1 MISNTAPAKMVLQS
15 AVAGYTMIFFQHS
28 IFTDPDVYDRSFW
41 ITTGS
46 TTVRRDYTDVSKFTI
61 TLMGLSAETQYR
73 IQGAFVDSIIDEQLL
88 AAKFSL
94 NLSDVATVKTI
105 KRPKILTATS
115 TAQPVDVGVG
125 SPVVVITTEGDGD
138 FCTIELQK
146 VGETT
151 WTIAYQGPLLPTIQ
165 FGGVPIG
172 DYKVRISGQVSMPDG
187 VTIDT
192 SGVAQFAGTLTVAY
206 NFVPPSAP
214 TDITFKVA
222 NVKDG
227 KERYDLRVGWSWVK
241 GNGANVREFVLEYV
255 DSAAFA
261 ASGWTKSQK
270 INVGSA
276 KEATIFSF
284 PFNVE
289 HKFRVTAIAWGPA
302 TQDATPS
309 SVATFRITESTPID
323 NSFVNETGI
332 DVNYAYIM
340 GKLKDGTAW
349 KQTFL
354 LDAKTGA
361 VAIGLLDSDGRAPIS
376 FDPVQRI
383 VNVDGRVITKIIN
396 AASFV
401 LTNLT
406 GQDNPALYTQGKS
419 YGDNNSGVWIGMDNA
434 TAKPKVDIGGPTQ
447 YIRFDGTTLR
457 IAGQVVIGTPT
468 GDISLTEGV
477 QGKQTVFIYTLGTSI
492 PAKPTSSA
500 YPPPGWSKLPPNRT
514 SSTQNI
520 YSCVGQIDPVT
531 NTLLSGTGWSDPV
544 QWSGTEGSNGAPGAP
559 GSTGPQGPQGSTGP
573 QGPQGPQGPAGS
585 NGAAGSRGPG
595 FYAQSISGLT
605 AFNTTQANSYFQ
617 SLFGSGPV
625 RYDVLTQ
632 YNSSNPAMAFTR
644 QWNGS
649 SWIAP
654 ALVVHGDMVVNGT
667 ITAQKIVAN
676 YAFFAQLGVDVIY
689 NRAAALST
697 NPESSYTMK
706 IDLANSYIHIR

>member
-61 TLMGLSAETQYR
+61 TLMGLLAETQYSV
-73 IQGAFVDSIIDEQLL
+73 QGAFVDSIIDEELL

-94 NLSDVATVKTI
+94 NLSDISTVKTI

-115 TAQPVDVGVG
+115 IAQPVDVGVG
-125 SPVVVITTEGDGD
+125 SPIVVITTEGEGD

-151 WTIAYQGPLLPTIQ
+151 WSIVYQGPLLPTIQ
-165 FGGVPIG
+165 FGGIPVG
-172 DYKVRISGQVSMPDG
+172 DYNVRISGQVTMPDG

-214 TDITFKVA
+214 TGITFKVA

-227 KERYDLRVGWSWVK
+227 NERYDLRVGWSWTK
-241 GNGANVREFVLEYV
+241 GDGANVREFVLEYV
-255 DSAAFA
+255 DSAAFV

-276 KEATIFSF
+276 KEATLFSF

-289 HKFRVTAIAWGPA
+289 HKFRVTAIAWGPD

-309 SVATFRITESTPID
+309 DVATFTVTENTPID
-323 NSFVNETGI
+323 NSFITETGI

-340 GKLKDGTAW
+340 GKLNDGTAW

-383 VNVDGRVITKIIN
+383 VNVDGKVITEIIN

-434 TAKPKVDIGGPTQ
+434 TAKPKVDIGSPTQ

-477 QGKQTVFIYTLGTSI
+477 QGKQTVFVYKLATSL
-492 PAKPTSSA
+492 PAKPLEQD
-500 YPPPGWSKLPPNRT
+500 YPPPGWYKTPPNRT
-514 SSTQNI
+514 DTTQNI
-520 YSCVGQIDPVT
+520 YATTGTLDPVT
-531 NTLLSGTGWSDPV
+531 NKLLAGTSWSDVV
-544 QWSGTEGSNGAPGAP
+544 QWSGTEGTIGHDG
-559 GSTGPQGPQGSTGP
+559 Q
-573 QGPQGPQGPAGS
+573 
-585 NGAAGSRGPG
+585 RGPG
-595 FYAQSISGLT
+595 MYSLGISGLGGWDDG
-605 AFNTTQANSYFQ
+605 QANAFFQ
-617 SLFGSGPV
+617 NNFGSPPV
-625 RYDVLTQ
+625 KYDVLTEF
-632 YNSSNPAMAFTR
+632 NSNAPQSAFTR

-649 SWIAP
+649 SWANP
-654 ALVVHGDMVVNGT
+654 AMVLHGDMIVNGT

-689 NRAAALST
+689 NRAAALSA
-697 NPESSYTMK
+697 NPESYYTMK

>member
-61 TLMGLSAETQYR
+61 TLMGLSAETQYS

-115 TAQPVDVGVG
+115 IAQPVDVGVG
-125 SPVVVITTEGDGD
+125 SPIVVITTEGEGD

-151 WTIAYQGPLLPTIQ
+151 WSIVYQGPLLPTIQ
-165 FGGVPIG
+165 FGGIPVG
-172 DYKVRISGQVSMPDG
+172 DYNVRISGQVTMPDG

-192 SGVAQFAGTLTVAY
+192 SGVAQFESILTVAY
-206 NFVPPSAP
+206 NFIPPSAP
-214 TDITFKVA
+214 IDITFKVA

-227 KERYDLRVGWSWVK
+227 KERYDLRVGWSWTK
-241 GNGANVREFVLEYV
+241 GDGANVREFVLEYV
-255 DSAAFA
+255 DSAAFV

-276 KEATIFSF
+276 KEATLFSF

-289 HKFRVTAIAWGPA
+289 HKFRVTAIAWGPD

-309 SVATFRITESTPID
+309 DVATFTVTENTPID
-323 NSFVNETGI
+323 NSFITETGI

-340 GKLKDGTAW
+340 GKLNDGTAW

-383 VNVDGRVITKIIN
+383 VNVDGKVITEIIN

-434 TAKPKVDIGGPTQ
+434 TAKPKVDIGSPTQ

-457 IAGQVVIGTPT
+457 IAGEVVIGTPT

-477 QGKQTVFIYTLGTSI
+477 QGKQTVFVYKLATSL
-492 PAKPTSSA
+492 PTKPLEQD
-500 YPPPGWSKLPPNRT
+500 YPPPGWYKTPPNRT
-514 SSTQNI
+514 DTTQNI
-520 YSCVGQIDPVT
+520 YATTGTLDPVT
-531 NTLLSGTGWSDPV
+531 NKLLAGTSWSDVV
-544 QWSGTEGSNGAPGAP
+544 QWSGTEGTIGHDG
-559 GSTGPQGPQGSTGP
+559 Q
-573 QGPQGPQGPAGS
+573 
-585 NGAAGSRGPG
+585 RGPG
-595 FYAQSISGLT
+595 MYSLGISGLGGWDDG
-605 AFNTTQANSYFQ
+605 QANAFFQ
-617 SLFGSGPV
+617 NNFGSPPV
-625 RYDVLTQ
+625 KYDVLTEF
-632 YNSSNPAMAFTR
+632 NSNAPQSAFTR
-644 QWNGS
+644 QWNGFG
-649 SWIAP
+649 WVNP
-654 ALVVHGDMVVNGT
+654 AMVLHGDMIVNGT

-689 NRAAALST
+689 NRAAALSA
-697 NPESSYTMK
+697 NPEAYYTMK